1 MSIWVI
7 LGREETSGNWKVLSV
22 LFNKNVVEVKIHEIF
37 DCYPTYNQIK
47 VECWH

>member
-37 DCYPTYNQIK
+37 DCNPTCNQIK